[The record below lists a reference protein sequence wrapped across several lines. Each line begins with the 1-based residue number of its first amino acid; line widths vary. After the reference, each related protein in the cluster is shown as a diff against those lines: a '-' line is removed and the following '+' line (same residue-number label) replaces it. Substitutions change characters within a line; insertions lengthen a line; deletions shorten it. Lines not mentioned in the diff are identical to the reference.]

1 MTNSFHS
8 DELFLNNIL
17 HSATNYI
24 NSSNNTIEYLN
35 NSIMYL
41 NNSINHLNTNT
52 NNSMLILLNNYY
64 LYNNYSNNNSNSNS
78 INNSNSNSNY
88 SNSNSNSNSNYSN
101 NNINSN
107 NINNNSNNNNINGN
121 NINSNNNNSSQ
132 NAHLINYTLEDYENL
147 SNINMTAL
155 IKISTAKINY
165 CCVALP
171 LNDTCPITQE
181 EFTSNDQ
188 VTIIKNCGHI
198 FNTRAINNWLHQHQ
212 TCPVCRHNIL
222 TNSKLISYI
231 NPDTNKKLFLYS
243 NEFRFYLALH
253 IESLLTNR
261 DSTHSTSS
269 IDDDANT
276 NTNANNEQNTYEF
289 GLFLR

>member
-64 LYNNYSNNNSNSNS
+64 LYNNYSNNN
-78 INNSNSNSNY
+78 
-88 SNSNSNSNSNYSN
+88 
-101 NNINSN
+101 INSN
-107 NINNNSNNNNINGN
+107 NNNSNNNNSNNNN
-121 NINSNNNNSSQ
+121 NINSNNNSSQ

-276 NTNANNEQNTYEF
+276 NANNEQNTYEF

>member
-64 LYNNYSNNNSNSNS
+64 LYNNYSNNNSNSN
-78 INNSNSNSNY
+78 Y
-88 SNSNSNSNSNYSN
+88 SNSNSNINSNSS
-101 NNINSN
+101 NINSN
-107 NINNNSNNNNINGN
+107 NNNSNNNNSNNNNN
-121 NINSNNNNSSQ
+121 NINSNNNSSQ